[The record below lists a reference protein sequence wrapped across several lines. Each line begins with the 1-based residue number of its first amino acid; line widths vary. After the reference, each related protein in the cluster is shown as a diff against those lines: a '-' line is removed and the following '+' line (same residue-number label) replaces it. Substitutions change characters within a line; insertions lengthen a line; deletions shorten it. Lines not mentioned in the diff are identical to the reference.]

1 MSKFCRLALTVH
13 RAVTVKTL
21 TLRTKTEMAMPWPP
35 VKVQRGFTLI
45 ELLVVLAIASLLVG
59 LAPVAY
65 STARESA
72 QYRTTLRT
80 MTADMR
86 QARQQAIA
94 QSIPV
99 TFQIDLQNRQQGI
112 VGRPFQ
118 TWPAELRI
126 QATVGQNQIQ
136 QGTAAIVFLPGG
148 GATGGSIEILR
159 SNGTGTRLRV
169 DWFSGLITQE
179 RLLP

>member
-21 TLRTKTEMAMPWPP
+21 TSRTKTEMAMPRPP
-35 VKVQRGFTLI
+35 VKAQRGFTLI
-45 ELLVVLAIASLLVG
+45 ELLVVLGIASLLVG

-65 STARESA
+65 NTARESA

-86 QARQQAIA
+86 QARQQAIT

-112 VGRPFQ
+112 VGRPLH

-148 GATGGSIEILR
+148 GATGGSIEVLR

>member
-1 MSKFCRLALTVH
+1 MLTFCRWALTVH
-13 RAVTVKTL
+13 QAVMVKTQ
-21 TLRTKTEMAMPWPP
+21 TLKIKTEPPMTMPAAA
-35 VKVQRGFTLI
+35 VQQGFTLV
-45 ELLVVLAIASLLVG
+45 ELLVVLAISTLLVG

-65 STARESA
+65 NQASESS

-86 QARQQAIA
+86 QARQLAIT
-94 QSIPV
+94 QNTPV
-99 TFQIDLQNRQQGI
+99 TFEVDLQNRQQGI
-112 VGRPFQ
+112 LGRPLQ
-118 TWPAELRI
+118 PLPPGLQVR
-126 QATVGQNQIQ
+126 ATVGQNQIQ
-136 QGTAAIVFLPGG
+136 QGKAAIVFLPGG

-159 SNGTGTRLRV
+159 RNGTGTRLRV